1 MILVGFFA
9 SMPVSAQGLPW
20 ARSWDGGAW
29 DPARALYEE
38 IHGAREAR
46 PRSHAA
52 NWNSYGRSAR
62 QGDDWDELDLDGML
76 AEACEDPANVDALPG
91 GACDAPFSEHTPSMQ
106 QTLTQWACQIPEVAA
121 ELPACNGR
129 SARYSRSARQSESSV
144 LTSESALEMACDDP
158 EMRDALPEGACD
170 APFSELNPSMQQ
182 TLLDGACKIDEV
194 AAVLP
199 ACNGRSTRYT
209 RSTRYSRSTRYTR

>member
-20 ARSWDGGAW
+20 ARAWEGGAWDPARALYEEIYAAGREARAWDEW

-170 APFSELNPSMQQ
+170 A
-182 TLLDGACKIDEV
+182 
-194 AAVLP
+194 
-199 ACNGRSTRYT
+199 
-209 RSTRYSRSTRYTR
+209 